1 MRLGVFWHLLAVSS
15 LVLLGSACGSNGSD
29 GSDDRDGPPPN
40 FEFVQL
46 SDIHIGKSL
55 LQEQENL
62 HQAVSQINQMELG
75 FVLLT
80 GDLTNSGKVEEYAA
94 LKSVLSEL
102 AVPYYCVPGDNDV
115 LDGEGDLERY
125 QDELGPDYF
134 SFAYQGYRFLG
145 LNNGVET
152 SLDPEQ
158 RQWLEQELQKGEA
171 AIAFGHKALV
181 YRTGEPLGNA
191 ESLLRLFD
199 TYDVFL
205 YLNGDEHES
214 EEIGFHGTQH
224 VWCDNLSYFQS
235 GVETY
240 NLYTVYSSRV
250 DLSHVH
256 WDRSQELIRS
266 FPIEGTGEP

>member
-1 MRLGVFWHLLAVSS
+1 MF
-15 LVLLGSACGSNGSD
+15 GSACGSND
-29 GSDDRDGPPPN
+29 GDGNGAPDATQPD
-40 FEFVQL
+40 FAFAQI
-46 SDIHIGKSL
+46 SDIHIGKSAS
-55 LQEQENL
+55 QEQENL
-62 HQAVSQINQMELG
+62 HQAVSQINQMELA

-102 AVPYYCVPGDNDV
+102 AVPYYCVPGGNDV

-145 LNNGVET
+145 LNNSLET
-152 SLDPEQ
+152 SLDLEQ
-158 RQWLEQELQKGEA
+158 KQWLEQELQKGEA

-181 YRTGEPLGNA
+181 YQTGEPVGNA
-191 ESLLRLFD
+191 EPLLSLFD
-199 TYDVFL
+199 TYGVLF
-205 YLNGDEHES
+205 YLSGDEHES
-214 EEIGFHGTQH
+214 AEIEFERTQH
-224 VWCDNLSYFQS
+224 VWCDNLSYFHT
-235 GVETY
+235 GIETY